1 MKIGDRANV
10 GDVAIKVEVAVQGD
24 AQEFDV
30 MSKVNCMESDT
41 RKELQLV
48 KSLKSIRGTNAD
60 GFCLVDVESQAIQLE
75 VVTRT
80 PPLSGIR

>member
-30 MSKVNCMESDT
+30 MSKVNCGIRYPEGP
-41 RKELQLV
+41 ELV
-48 KSLKSIRGTNAD
+48 K
-60 GFCLVDVESQAIQLE
+60 ES
-75 VVTRT
+75 
-80 PPLSGIR
+80 